1 MKNIQKLNY
10 LEKIKIIQNFGFQ
23 KLNYFEL
30 FEIFKNKWKFR
41 ALSL

>member
-1 MKNIQKLNY
+1 MKNIQKMNY